1 MELTLPATMADGSYL
16 RSAVMAIVIGVA
28 LAGAFGAVA
37 RYELDGFISDPFG
50 SAFPWGTFVINI
62 SGALLLGFLFTV
74 LTGRYNAPPL
84 VRSSIMTGLLGA
96 YTTFS
101 TLTLETARLIED
113 GSYGLAVL
121 NSVGGLV
128 CGMVAVFVGILAGRA
143 FA

>member
-1 MELTLPATMADGSYL
+1 MP
-16 RSAVMAIVIGVA
+16 IVISVA
-28 LAGAFGAVA
+28 LAGALGAAA
-37 RYELDGFISDPFG
+37 RYEIDGFISDHLG

-84 VRSSIMTGLLGA
+84 VRSAVMTGLLGA

-113 GSYGLAVL
+113 GSYGLALL
-121 NSVGGLV
+121 NTVGSLV
-128 CGMVAVFVGILAGRA
+128 CGMVAVFVGIFAGRA